1 MEVLD
6 DNSDMRM
13 LVSATSQVISD
24 QSGEVISDQSVT
36 NIKYNITDND
46 INECEV

>member
-24 QSGEVISDQSVT
+24 QSVT

>member
-6 DNSDMRM
+6 NNSDMRM
-13 LVSATSQVISD
+13 LVSATSQ
-24 QSGEVISDQSVT
+24 VISDQSVT